1 MSKSLWGVFR
11 MFNGG
16 NGIKMCENMK
26 YIYIY
31 NYLNNYI
38 YIIYTFLGLS
48 YLESIMISLVIIM
61 LTTIFSR
68 NNAVSKDV
76 CC

>member
-1 MSKSLWGVFR
+1 MSKNLWGVFR

-26 YIYIY
+26 YIY

-38 YIIYTFLGLS
+38 YYIYVFGSLLFRKYYDLS
-48 YLESIMISLVIIM
+48 S
-61 LTTIFSR
+61 
-68 NNAVSKDV
+68 NNCVNNDFF
-76 CC
+76 